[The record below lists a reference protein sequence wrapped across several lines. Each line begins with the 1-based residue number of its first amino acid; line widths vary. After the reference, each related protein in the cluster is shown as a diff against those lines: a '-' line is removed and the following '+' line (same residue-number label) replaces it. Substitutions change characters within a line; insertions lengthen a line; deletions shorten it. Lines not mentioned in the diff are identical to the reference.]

1 MRRSLYRPR
10 NRAKRGYTLSQRPQL
25 NRSVQAMSVIDIENL
40 LSEIA
45 AAAPC
50 GEDLEYDPAFAE
62 MEKQAQKTPERQYG
76 DTIIPAEPPDW
87 RSVRKT
93 ALALFERTRDLRV
106 AVYLAQSLLQVD
118 GLAGFADGLAL
129 VDGLIERYW
138 DNVYPQ
144 LDPEDDNDPT
154 LRVNTIVAL
163 CDPETT
169 LRALRE
175 TPLVYSRT
183 LGRFSL
189 RDIQIAAGALTPVA
203 TDDQAELPTQAKI
216 NGAFQEDGLEHLQA
230 TAAAVAEAMTR
241 VGQIEARLTDL
252 IGVTQAP
259 DLSALTGVLK
269 EIRQALAE
277 QLQQQGVAPVDEA
290 SAAETATSP
299 DAGAAVGLGLRLTVG
314 EIASRDDAIR
324 MLDRIC
330 EYFDRCEPSNPAP
343 FLLKRAR
350 NLVNKDFM
358 AILND
363 LAPSGTEQAN
373 LIFGIRS
380 ENSD

>member
-1 MRRSLYRPR
+1 
-10 NRAKRGYTLSQRPQL
+10 
-25 NRSVQAMSVIDIENL
+25 MSVIDIEEL
-40 LSEIA
+40 LTEITG
-45 AAAPC
+45 AAPC

-62 MEKQAQKTPERQYG
+62 MEKLAQETPERQYG
-76 DTIIPAEPPDW
+76 DTIIPTEPPDW
-87 RSVRKT
+87 RGVRKA

-106 AVYLAQSLLQVD
+106 ALYLTQSLLRVD

-138 DNVYPQ
+138 DTVYPQ

-175 TPLVYSRT
+175 TPLVSSRT

-189 RDIQIAAGALTPVA
+189 RDIQVAMGVLTPVA
-203 TDDQAELPTQAKI
+203 TDDQTELPTKARVD
-216 NGAFQEDGLEHLQA
+216 GAFQEAGPETARTTA
-230 TAAAVAEAMTR
+230 TVVAEAMAR
-241 VGQIEARLTDL
+241 VEQIEARLTDQ

-259 DLSALTGVLK
+259 DLGPLTGVLK

-277 QLQQQGVAPVDEA
+277 QLQQQGVASTDEA
-290 SAAETATSP
+290 LAVEAA
-299 DAGAAVGLGLRLTVG
+299 DAGPSGGAPAAGARLVVG
-314 EIASRDDAIR
+314 EVASREEVIR
-324 MLDRIC
+324 MLDKIC
-330 EYFDRCEPSNPAP
+330 EYFNRYEPSSPVP
-343 FLLKRAR
+343 FLLKRAKS
-350 NLVNKDFM
+350 LVTKDFM

-363 LAPSGTEQAN
+363 LAPGGTEQAN
-373 LIFGIRS
+373 LIFGIRD
-380 ENSD
+380 ENSG

>member
-1 MRRSLYRPR
+1 
-10 NRAKRGYTLSQRPQL
+10 
-25 NRSVQAMSVIDIENL
+25 MSVIDIEEL

-62 MEKQAQKTPERQYG
+62 MEKLAQETPERQYG
-76 DTIIPAEPPDW
+76 DTIIPAEPADW
-87 RSVRKT
+87 RGVRKA
-93 ALALFERTRDLRV
+93 ALALFKRTRDLRV
-106 AVYLAQSLLQVD
+106 AMYLTRALLHID

-138 DNVYPQ
+138 DTVYPQ

-154 LRVNTIVAL
+154 LRVNTVVAL

-175 TPLVYSRT
+175 TPLITSRV

-189 RDIQIAAGALTPVA
+189 RDIQIAAGVLTPMA
-203 TDDQAELPTQAKI
+203 TGESAELPTQAKI
-216 NGAFQEDGLEHLQA
+216 DGAFQEVGLENVQA
-230 TAAAVAEAMTR
+230 TATVVAEAMAR
-241 VGQIEARLTDL
+241 AERIEAGLTDL
-252 IGVTQAP
+252 IGVAQAP

-277 QLQQQGVAPVDEA
+277 QLRQQGADLVGAAPT
-290 SAAETATSP
+290 AETADSGSP
-299 DAGAAVGLGLRLTVG
+299 ESGAAGTGQRLVVG
-314 EIASRDDAIR
+314 EITSREDAMR
-324 MLDRIC
+324 MLDKIC
-330 EYFDRCEPSNPAP
+330 EYFNRYEPSSPVP

-350 NLVNKDFM
+350 NLVNKNFM

-363 LAPSGTEQAN
+363 LAPGGTDQAN
-373 LIFGIRS
+373 LVFGIQG
-380 ENSD
+380 ENSE

>member
-1 MRRSLYRPR
+1 
-10 NRAKRGYTLSQRPQL
+10 
-25 NRSVQAMSVIDIENL
+25 MSVIDIEEL

-62 MEKQAQKTPERQYG
+62 MEELAQETPERQYG

-87 RSVRKT
+87 RGVRKT

-106 AVYLAQSLLQVD
+106 AVYLTRALLHVD

-138 DNVYPQ
+138 DTVYPQ

-154 LRVNTIVAL
+154 LRINTIVAL
-163 CDPETT
+163 CDPEAT
-169 LRALRE
+169 LRILRE
-175 TPLVYSRT
+175 TPLVSSRV
-183 LGRFSL
+183 LGRFNL

-216 NGAFQEDGLEHLQA
+216 DGAFQEVGPENAQA
-230 TAAAVAEAMTR
+230 VAAVVAEAMAR
-241 VGQIEARLTDL
+241 AERIEARLTDQ

-277 QLQQQGVAPVDEA
+277 QLQRQGSGLADEV
-290 SAAETATSP
+290 STAETTDTGLSE
-299 DAGAAVGLGLRLTVG
+299 GGAVGGGGQRLVVG
-314 EIASRDDAIR
+314 EITSRDEVMR
-324 MLDRIC
+324 MLDKIC
-330 EYFDRCEPSNPAP
+330 EYFNRYEPSSPVP

-350 NLVNKDFM
+350 NLVTKDFM

-363 LAPSGTEQAN
+363 LAPGGTEQAN
-373 LIFGIRS
+373 LIFGIQS
-380 ENSD
+380 ENAD